1 MSGKYHYT
9 PEKMDTKYLMLYGV
23 VVDGVFILQFLLAA
37 FCVSIHRRWFSS
49 ADAAAREPFDEQIYA
64 LRMIQVFCGKKKNGI
79 HNISRRKWPYRR
91 GVLRCAV
98 YCALCALY
106 AFVRVTHTNVT
117 LFPTELPAMVSQMS
131 NYSH

>member
-64 LRMIQVFCGKKKNGI
+64 LRMIQVFCGKKKMVFITLAGVNGHI
-79 HNISRRKWPYRR
+79 DEGCC
-91 GVLRCAV
+91 GVRSTVL
-98 YCALCALY
+98 
-106 AFVRVTHTNVT
+106 FV
-117 LFPTELPAMVSQMS
+117 LFMLLFA
-131 NYSH
+131 